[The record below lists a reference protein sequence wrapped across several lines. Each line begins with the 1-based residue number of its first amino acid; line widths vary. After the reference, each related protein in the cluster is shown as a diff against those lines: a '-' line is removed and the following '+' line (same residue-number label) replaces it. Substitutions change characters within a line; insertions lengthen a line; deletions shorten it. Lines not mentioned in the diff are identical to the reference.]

1 VSVLAEKVG
10 TESVA
15 GQLAVGARA
24 FRRVSTPLQRQ
35 INLILQVMLLL
46 AIPPL
51 RAFFE
56 LTALDAR
63 SYLLI
68 GLAALAW
75 LVVLRWVWRA
85 RLLERFLQLDWRE
98 G

>member
-1 VSVLAEKVG
+1 MA
-10 TESVA
+10 
-15 GQLAVGARA
+15 
-24 FRRVSTPLQRQ
+24 
-35 INLILQVMLLL
+35 LL

-68 GLAALAW
+68 GLATLAW
-75 LVVLRWVWRA
+75 ALLLRLIWRT
-85 RLLERFLQLDWRE
+85 RLLERYLQLDWRE
-98 G
+98 T